1 MEFGPMRKHGLKNWQ
16 MLLARVGVFGA
27 LAAGT
32 LAGCG
37 GGASASGTMPSAPG
51 PNTAL
56 AINQG
61 NATATAA
68 EAIVTPATLADTAT
82 TAAGVGAAPAAVPPA
97 LSSIDRRTVQRWFS
111 SQNVLPAVAGTVT
124 IPCTVA
130 GSFTAVTSADAK
142 TLTVTFAD
150 CSEVAGTSV
159 GGTQTYTNLT
169 LTTQSSLDSISANIR
184 DALTIVVGTVSYAET
199 GDYAFSFSANK
210 TANGGFSTETF
221 GLTGS
226 SLAISVSKSGAVSD
240 SVTLTNFDFNFE
252 EDLTVSPHQLYS
264 SFNYTLA
271 SSRLN
276 GEITVAT
283 TQEFKQIVDPAE
295 TRLYPYAGQ
304 LMISGANSVRL
315 QVTILG
321 DETYVPP
328 AGEGQIELQLDS
340 GTGSFGP
347 AVWLS
352 WATLSAAN

>member
-1 MEFGPMRKHGLKNWQ
+1 MRRHGSTSSL
-16 MLLARVGVFGA
+16 LLAGVGVFGA
-27 LAAGT
+27 LVAGA

-37 GGASASGTMPSAPG
+37 GGASASGTMSGVPG
-51 PNTAL
+51 PNTPL
-56 AINQG
+56 AIGQD

-82 TAAGVGAAPAAVPPA
+82 SAAGAGAAPAAVPPS
-97 LSSIDRRTVQRWFS
+97 LSSLDRRVVQRWFS
-111 SQNVLPAVAGTVT
+111 SLNANPAAAGTVT
-124 IPCTVA
+124 MPCAVG
-130 GSFTAVTSADAK
+130 GSFTAVTSADGK

-169 LTTQSSLDSISANIR
+169 LTTQTTLDSISANVT
-184 DALTIVVGTVSYAET
+184 DALTIAVGAVSYAET

-210 TANGGFSTETF
+210 TSGGGISTETF
-221 GLTGS
+221 GLIGS
-226 SLAISVSKSGAVSD
+226 SLSISVSKSGAVSD
-240 SVTLTNFDFNFE
+240 SVTLSNFDFNFE

-276 GEITVAT
+276 GQITVAT

-295 TRLYPYAGQ
+295 THLYPYAGQ
-304 LMISGANSVRL
+304 LIIAGANSERL

-321 DETYVPP
+321 DETFVPP

-340 GTGSFGP
+340 GTGSFGS

-352 WATLSAAN
+352 WAALSAAG

>member
-1 MEFGPMRKHGLKNWQ
+1 MRRHEIKSLRI
-16 MLLARVGVFGA
+16 LLARVAVFGA
-27 LAAGT
+27 LVAGA

-37 GGASASGTMPSAPG
+37 SGGASGGGAMPVAAG
-51 PNTAL
+51 PNTPL
-56 AINQG
+56 AISQG

-68 EAIVTPATLADTAT
+68 EAIVTPATLANTAI
-82 TAAGVGAAPAAVPPA
+82 TAAGVGAAPAAVPPS
-97 LSSIDRRTVQRWFS
+97 LGSIDRRVVQRWVS
-111 SQNVLPAVAGTVT
+111 SQTAHPTAAGTVT
-124 IPCTVA
+124 IPCAV
-130 GSFTAVTSADAK
+130 GGNFTAVTSADGK

-150 CSEVAGTSV
+150 CSEVSGTSV
-159 GGTQTYTNLT
+159 GGTQTYTNLI
-169 LTTQSSLDSISANIR
+169 LTTQSSMDSISANVT
-184 DALTIVVGTVSYAET
+184 DALTIVVGTISYAEA

-210 TANGGFSTETF
+210 TANGAFSTETF
-221 GLTGS
+221 GLTGA
-226 SLAISVSKSGAVSD
+226 SLAISVSKSGAVTD

-276 GEITVAT
+276 GEITVKT
-283 TQEFKQIVDPAE
+283 TQEFKQIADPAE

-304 LMISGANSVRL
+304 LLIAGANGVRL

-321 DETYVPP
+321 DESFVPP

-352 WATLSAAN
+352 WATLSAAG

>member
-1 MEFGPMRKHGLKNWQ
+1 MRTLGLTSPQVLN
-16 MLLARVGVFGA
+16 ARAAVFGA
-27 LAAGT
+27 LLAGA

-37 GGASASGTMPSAPG
+37 GSSSGPGTMSDTAG
-51 PNTAL
+51 PNSPL
-56 AINQG
+56 AITQS

-68 EAIVTPATLADTAT
+68 EAIVTPATLAGTAT
-82 TAAGVGAAPAAVPPA
+82 TAAGVGAAPSAVVPPSLGA
-97 LSSIDRRTVQRWFS
+97 IDRRVVQLL
-111 SQNVLPAVAGTVT
+111 LPAKNARPSAAGTVT
-124 IPCTVA
+124 IPCAVG
-130 GSFTAVTSADAK
+130 GSFTAVTSMDGK

-150 CSEVAGTSV
+150 CSEIAGTTIN
-159 GGTQTYTNLT
+159 GNQTYANLM
-169 LTTQSSLDSISANIR
+169 LTTQSSSDSISADVT
-184 DALTIVVGTVSYAET
+184 DALTIVVGTVSYAEA
-199 GDYAFSFSANK
+199 GDYAFSFSGNK

-271 SSRLN
+271 SSLLH
-276 GEITVAT
+276 GEIAVT
-283 TQEFKQIVDPAE
+283 TTEEFKQIVDPAE
-295 TRLYPYAGQ
+295 THLYPYAGQ
-304 LMISGANSVRL
+304 LLITGANSARL

-321 DETYVPP
+321 DETFVPP

-347 AVWLS
+347 ATWLS
-352 WATLSAAN
+352 WATLAATG

>member
-1 MEFGPMRKHGLKNWQ
+1 MRRHGSTSSLI
-16 MLLARVGVFGA
+16 LLARVGVFGA
-27 LAAGT
+27 LVAGA

-37 GGASASGTMPSAPG
+37 GGASAGGTMSAAPG
-51 PNTAL
+51 PNTPL
-56 AINQG
+56 AIGQD

-82 TAAGVGAAPAAVPPA
+82 SAAGAGAAPAAVPPS
-97 LSSIDRRTVQRWFS
+97 LSSLDRRVVQRWFS
-111 SQNVLPAVAGTVT
+111 SQNAKPAAAGTVT
-124 IPCTVA
+124 MPCAVG
-130 GSFTAVTSADAK
+130 GSFTAVTSADGK

-159 GGTQTYTNLT
+159 GGTQTYANLT
-169 LTTQSSLDSISANIR
+169 LTTQTTLDSISANVT
-184 DALTIVVGTVSYAET
+184 DALTIAVGAVSYAET

-210 TANGGFSTETF
+210 TVGGGISTETF
-221 GLTGS
+221 GLIGS
-226 SLAISVSKSGAVSD
+226 SLSISVSKSGAVFD
-240 SVTLTNFDFNFE
+240 SVTLSNFDFNFE

-276 GEITVAT
+276 GQITVAT

-295 TRLYPYAGQ
+295 THLYPYAGQ
-304 LMISGANSVRL
+304 LIIAGANSERL

-321 DETYVPP
+321 DETFVPP

-352 WATLSAAN
+352 WAALSAAG

>member
-1 MEFGPMRKHGLKNWQ
+1 MRTQGLTSRQ
-16 MLLARVGVFGA
+16 ILLARVAVFGA

-37 GGASASGTMPSAPG
+37 GGGSGGGAMLVVSG
-51 PNTAL
+51 PNTPL
-56 AINQG
+56 AISQG

-68 EAIVTPATLADTAT
+68 EAIVTPTTLADTAT
-82 TAAGVGAAPAAVPPA
+82 PTAGVGAAPAAVPSI
-97 LSSIDRRTVQRWFS
+97 SSIDRRVVQRLLP
-111 SQNVLPAVAGTVT
+111 SQNVRPAAAGTIT
-124 IPCTVA
+124 IPCAVG
-130 GSFTAVTSADAK
+130 GSFTAVTSADGQ

-159 GGTQTYTNLT
+159 GGKQTYTNLMV
-169 LTTQSSLDSISANIR
+169 TTQSTLDSISANVT
-184 DALTIVVGTVSYAET
+184 DALTIVVGTVSYAEA
-199 GDYAFSFSANK
+199 GDYAFTFSGNK
-210 TANGGFSTETF
+210 TVNGSFSTETF

-226 SLAISVSKSGAVSD
+226 SLAISVSKSGAVTD

-264 SFNYTLA
+264 SFNYALA

-276 GEITVAT
+276 GEITVT
-283 TQEFKQIVDPAE
+283 TTREFKQIVDPGE
-295 TRLYPYAGQ
+295 THLYPYAGQ
-304 LMISGANSVRL
+304 LLIAGANSTRL

-321 DETYVPP
+321 DETFVPP

-352 WATLSAAN
+352 WAALSAAG